1 MRITRIHIK
10 DNKVI
15 NISIGDTDKPYAAPD
30 DIVIVEIEPQNITP
44 NHRIG
49 ALYDGENFTIPDT
62 SEPLEEFVT
71 KTITELDE
79 SVRDYVYSRYP
90 QHRQTTFTKLQM
102 DAIATSNAAAIAYIQ
117 SLWTWMA
124 LCFSAYYAAEDQIV
138 AIGQGAGTNDEKKEA
153 IKAVVSSMNNP
164 PAKDGW
170 VSWFDAS
177 VLRPDSS
184 PSF

>member
-1 MRITRIHIK
+1 MEITRIHIK

-90 QHRQTTFTKLQM
+90 QHRQTTFTKRNLK
-102 DAIATSNAAAIAYIQ
+102 AL
-117 SLWTWMA
+117 SLM
-124 LCFSAYYAAEDQIV
+124 S
-138 AIGQGAGTNDEKKEA
+138 
-153 IKAVVSSMNNP
+153 
-164 PAKDGW
+164 
-170 VSWFDAS
+170 
-177 VLRPDSS
+177 
-184 PSF
+184 